1 MWKPLKQHALRI
13 WQIFDCGNYFY
24 LYTWQTLKKT
34 SKFWNIYDWFEFC
47 EPRQLMRH
55 YGLILKGEV
64 CHSSAPSGSKV
75 NCSCEWW
82 GGFDTSLIAWKSNGT
97 QLHKSH
103 MIWGIIQ
110 IRWKYLVRGFET
122 LFKLEKIYATS
133 GFRNKKII
141 NFLHYRIDL

>member
-1 MWKPLKQHALRI
+1 MLLGFDRFLIVAT
-13 WQIFDCGNYFY
+13 IFTFIHGKHSKRH
-24 LYTWQTLKKT
+24 QSSGT
-34 SKFWNIYDWFEFC
+34 SRTDLSFVSQE
-47 EPRQLMRH
+47 QLMCH

-97 QLHKSH
+97 PLHKSH
-103 MIWGIIQ
+103 MICGIIQ

>member
-1 MWKPLKQHALRI
+1 MM
-13 WQIFDCGNYFY
+13 G
-24 LYTWQTLKKT
+24 
-34 SKFWNIYDWFEFC
+34 
-47 EPRQLMRH
+47 
-55 YGLILKGEV
+55 GG
-64 CHSSAPSGSKV
+64 
-75 NCSCEWW
+75 

-97 QLHKSH
+97 PLHKSH